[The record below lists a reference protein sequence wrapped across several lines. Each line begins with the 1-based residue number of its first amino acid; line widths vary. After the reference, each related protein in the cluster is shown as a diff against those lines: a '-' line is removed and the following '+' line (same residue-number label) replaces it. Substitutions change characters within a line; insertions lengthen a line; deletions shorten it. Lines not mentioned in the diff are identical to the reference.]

1 MNHNKRK
8 KELSDTI
15 PASLLTEMALPRMS
29 KSARIAEQNL
39 EAARIRQPRTVIP
52 GTVEKLIPSPPPNQ
66 PEKAQIAVE
75 GDHGYRDLRIETSL
89 TDEHGDEV
97 KLKKGAHVE
106 VAVAARP
113 DVVKRQE
120 GPMNNPEKTYDW
132 QQPYTA
138 AIWETDN
145 LLMEGRI
152 GEALSAV
159 EERRLS
165 PVQVGSDEG
174 HALAEADAGIQ
185 SLITQRPEKGV

>member
-15 PASLLTEMALPRMS
+15 PASLLTEMARPRMS

-75 GDHGYRDLRIETSL
+75 GDHGYRDLRIENSL